1 MEEKWFQREQVAVKF
16 RRYRKK
22 NIYIYIGQNFKMP
35 EAAREK

>member
-22 NIYIYIGQNFKMP
+22 KNRGKNFKMP

>member
-22 NIYIYIGQNFKMP
+22 KKNRGKNFKMP

>member
-22 NIYIYIGQNFKMP
+22 KYIYIGQNFKMP